1 MHELARVLQFCDPD
15 AELDRARRMTASGYR
30 RILLVD

>member
-1 MHELARVLQFCDPD
+1 MHELARLLQLGDPD
-15 AELDRARRMTASGYR
+15 AELDCTWRMTASGYR